1 LFRKNAVIE
10 INDNYLIT
18 HQVTRK
24 NFHLIYKSDN
34 YRLDIL
40 RDIYIDLKHKRVSI
54 LLEGEE
60 INIKLMTLPKVKKE
74 ALYDLIKN
82 ELFYYFKDLDSIVFN
97 YNILREHKSKFEI
110 LVFCINERKINFI
123 EKRLNSSIKVQG
135 VYLIQF
141 SFLNYFKLKI
151 KEKNYGFVFVYRE
164 NLYFLYCIE
173 NKVLHSNVYK
183 IVADSI
189 EPKNLLYNFM
199 QNCKILYDKEVTK
212 VYFANCDSIQ
222 LFNDIFDKTTYEN
235 LGDIEET
242 GLINS
247 VALKRS

>member
-1 LFRKNAVIE
+1 MFRKNAVIE
-10 INDNYLIT
+10 INDNYLVT

-24 NFHLIYKSDN
+24 NLHLIYKSDN

-97 YNILREHKSKFEI
+97 YTILREHKSKFDL
-110 LVFCINERKINFI
+110 LVFCINERKINFM
-123 EKRLNSSIKVQG
+123 KRCLNPSIKIQG

-141 SFLNYFKLKI
+141 SILNYFKFKI
-151 KEKNYGFVFVYRE
+151 KVKDYGFVFAFRE

-173 NKVLHSNVYK
+173 NKVLHNNVYK
-183 IVADSI
+183 IVADPT
-189 EPKNLLYNFM
+189 ELRNLLYNFM
-199 QNCKILYDKEVTK
+199 QNSKILYDKEVTK
-212 VYFANCDSIQ
+212 VYFSNCDSIEP
-222 LFNDIFDKTTYEN
+222 LNDTVDKIAYEN
-235 LGDIEET
+235 LGNVDET
-242 GLINS
+242 GLLNS